1 MRLLL
6 VSNGHGEDLSGAL
19 LGQALRQHG
28 ATVAAVPLVGDGD
41 PYRRAEIPV
50 LGHTRSYS
58 TGGLGYTSGA
68 GRLTEVLQG
77 QVLYLLGR
85 SWRLWSAARRADG
98 LVVIGDVIPVL
109 LAWSCRRPVATYLVA
124 YSSHYEGR
132 LRLPWPCGPCLA
144 SRRFRAVFARDALTA
159 EDLSD
164 QLRRPVRFLGNPFM
178 DRLRAEPVPTPA
190 EDAPPQVLLLPG
202 SRTPEALE
210 NLALMLQLLD
220 RLPPTA
226 RPCRFEAALVAD
238 ITAQAL
244 ATLVDR
250 CGWELDHNRDG
261 QPLGLRCGTLRLGL
275 HWGRFAPLL
284 VSSRVVVAMAGT
296 ATEQAVGLGIPVLQ
310 LAGRGPQFTE
320 GFAEAQRRLLGP
332 GVVCA
337 PGPVGAGATLAASAS
352 LLQRL
357 LTDDDLRA
365 RCRSEGDRRLG
376 PGGGSDR
383 LARAM
388 LEALAAPPR

>member
-19 LGQALRQHG
+19 LGQALRRHG
-28 ATVAAVPLVGDGD
+28 ATVAAVPLVGEGD

-68 GRLTEVLQG
+68 GRLAEVLQG

-85 SWRLWSAARRADG
+85 SRRLWSAARRADG

-132 LRLPWPCGPCLA
+132 LRLPWPCGACLA
-144 SRRFRAVFARDALTA
+144 SQRFRAVFARDALTA
-159 EDLSD
+159 EDLSG
-164 QLRRPVRFLGNPFM
+164 QLGRPVAFLGNPFM
-178 DRLRAEPVPTPA
+178 DRLRAEPVVASAADT
-190 EDAPPQVLLLPG
+190 PPQVLLLPG
-202 SRTPEALE
+202 SRRPEAVE
-210 NLALMLQLLD
+210 NLALMLQLLEQLQPEV
-220 RLPPTA
+220 RG
-226 RPCRFEAALVAD
+226 CRFEAALVAD
-238 ITAQAL
+238 ITPEAL
-244 ATLVDR
+244 AALASRSHWQLQADP
-250 CGWELDHNRDG
+250 DG
-261 QPLGLRCGTLRLGL
+261 HPLALANGSLRLGL

-284 VSSRVVVAMAGT
+284 VGSQVVVAMAGT
-296 ATEQAVGLGIPVLQ
+296 ATEQAAGLGIPVLQ
-310 LAGRGPQFTE
+310 LAGRGPQFTA

-337 PGPVGAGATLAASAS
+337 PGPVGAQSTLAVSAN
-352 LLQRL
+352 LLAQLLNDPDLPELCRL
-357 LTDDDLRA
+357 
-365 RCRSEGDRRLG
+365 EGDRRLG

>member
-19 LGQALRQHG
+19 LGQALRRQG

-58 TGGLGYTSGA
+58 TGGLGYTSGV

-85 SWRLWSAARRADG
+85 SWRLWSAARHADG

-124 YSSHYEGR
+124 YSSHYEGK

-159 EDLSD
+159 EDLSG

-178 DRLRAEPVPTPA
+178 DHLRAEPVPTPA
-190 EDAPPQVLLLPG
+190 AEAPPQVLLLPG
-202 SRTPEALE
+202 SRRPEALD
-210 NLALMLQLLD
+210 NLGLMLQLLE
-220 RLPPTA
+220 RLPPA
-226 RPCRFEAALVAD
+226 AHHCRFAAALVSD
-238 ITAQAL
+238 ITAEAL
-244 ATLVDR
+244 ATLINR
-250 CGWELDHNRDG
+250 GGWELEADRSGH
-261 QPLGLRCGTLRLGL
+261 PLGLRRGDLRLDL
-275 HWGRFAPLL
+275 HWGQFAPLL
-284 VSSRVVVAMAGT
+284 VRSRVVVAMAGT
-296 ATEQAVGLGIPVLQ
+296 ASEQAAGLGIPVLQ
-310 LAGRGPQFTE
+310 LAGRGPQFTA

-337 PGPVGAGATLAASAS
+337 PGPVGAEATLAASAT
-352 LLQRL
+352 LLQGL
-357 LTDDDLRA
+357 LTDEDLRS
-365 RCRSEGDRRLG
+365 RCRLEGDRRLG

>member
-19 LGQALRQHG
+19 LGQALRRQG

-58 TGGLGYTSGA
+58 TGGLGYTSGV

-85 SWRLWSAARRADG
+85 SWRLWSAARHADG

-109 LAWSCRRPVATYLVA
+109 LAWSCRRPVTTYLVA
-124 YSSHYEGR
+124 YSSHYEGK

-159 EDLSD
+159 EDLSG

-178 DRLRAEPVPTPA
+178 DHLRAEPVPTPA
-190 EDAPPQVLLLPG
+190 AEAPPQVLLLPG
-202 SRTPEALE
+202 SRRPEALD
-210 NLALMLQLLD
+210 NLGLMLQLLE
-220 RLPPTA
+220 RLPPA
-226 RPCRFEAALVAD
+226 AHHCRFAAALVAD
-238 ITAQAL
+238 ITAEAL
-244 ATLVDR
+244 ATLINR
-250 CGWELDHNRDG
+250 GGWELEADRSGH
-261 QPLGLRCGTLRLGL
+261 PLGLRRGDLRLEL
-275 HWGRFAPLL
+275 HWGQFAPLL
-284 VSSRVVVAMAGT
+284 VRSRVVVAMAGT
-296 ATEQAVGLGIPVLQ
+296 ASEQAAGLGIPVLQ
-310 LAGRGPQFTE
+310 LAGRGPQFTA

-337 PGPVGAGATLAASAS
+337 TGPVGAEATLAASAT
-352 LLQRL
+352 LLQGL
-357 LTDDDLRA
+357 LTDEDLRS
-365 RCRSEGDRRLG
+365 RCRLEGDRRLG

>member
-19 LGQALRQHG
+19 LGQALQRLG

-98 LVVIGDVIPVL
+98 LVVIGDVIPVM

-159 EDLSD
+159 EDLSH

-178 DRLRAEPVPTPA
+178 DQLRAEPLPPPTKTEPA
-190 EDAPPQVLLLPG
+190 QVLLLPG
-202 SRTPEALE
+202 SRCPEALE
-210 NLALMLQLLD
+210 NLALMLRLLE
-220 RLPPTA
+220 RLPTSA
-226 RPCRFEAALVAD
+226 RHCRFEVALVAD
-238 ITAQAL
+238 ITAETL
-244 ATLVDR
+244 VGLVDR
-250 CGWELDHNRDG
+250 LGWELDQDAGGR
-261 QPLGLRCGTLRLGL
+261 PLGLCCGPLRLGL

-284 VSSRVVVAMAGT
+284 VRSRVVVAMAGT

-310 LAGRGPQFTE
+310 LAGRGPQFTA

-337 PGPVGAGATLAASAS
+337 PGPVGAEATLAASAT
-352 LLQRL
+352 LLERL
-357 LTDDDLRA
+357 LTDDDLRT

-388 LEALAAPPR
+388 LEALATLPR

>member
-19 LGQALRQHG
+19 LGQALRRQG

-58 TGGLGYTSGA
+58 TGGLGYTSGV

-85 SWRLWSAARRADG
+85 SWRLWSAARHADG

-124 YSSHYEGR
+124 YSSHYEGK

-159 EDLSD
+159 EDLSG

-178 DRLRAEPVPTPA
+178 DHLRAEPVPTPA
-190 EDAPPQVLLLPG
+190 AEAPPQVLLLPG
-202 SRTPEALE
+202 SRRPEALD
-210 NLALMLQLLD
+210 NLGLMLQLLE
-220 RLPPTA
+220 RLPPA
-226 RPCRFEAALVAD
+226 AHHCRFAAALVSD
-238 ITAQAL
+238 ITAEAL
-244 ATLVDR
+244 ATLINR
-250 CGWELDHNRDG
+250 GGWELEADRSGH
-261 QPLGLRCGTLRLGL
+261 PLGLRRGDLRLEL
-275 HWGRFAPLL
+275 HWGQFAPLL
-284 VSSRVVVAMAGT
+284 VRSRVVVAMAGT
-296 ATEQAVGLGIPVLQ
+296 ASEQAAGLGIPVLQ
-310 LAGRGPQFTE
+310 LAGRGPQFTA

-337 PGPVGAGATLAASAS
+337 PGPVGAEATLAASAT
-352 LLQRL
+352 LLQGL
-357 LTDDDLRA
+357 LTDEDLRS
-365 RCRSEGDRRLG
+365 RCRLEGDRRLG